1 MGTTTSLPL
10 CIGAIAA
17 WVSIAGAAA
26 ADDNCTGHYV
36 NVGSRHIS
44 ISNDPTESTHVLIGE
59 CHDGR
64 CTQRDRDGDEMTMQS
79 TGAAGD
85 YMGRWKVTGGTGKYA
100 NASRSGWYRPTR
112 DEGVVSV
119 GDWGGTCY

>member
-1 MGTTTSLPL
+1 MRKATSLPL

-17 WVSIAGAAA
+17 WVSIAGPAS

-36 NVGSRHIS
+36 NFGSKHIS
-44 ISNDPTESTHVLIGE
+44 ISNDPTEPAHVLIGE

-64 CTQRDRDGDEMTMQS
+64 CIQRDKEGDEMTMQS

-100 NASRSGWYRPTR
+100 NARRSGWYRPTR
-112 DEGVVSV
+112 DDGVLSV